1 MREQEDAFGRAL
13 LDQLERGDARI
24 VVERDDGY
32 VETETIAWYFGGLRQ
47 WHPSERQALR
57 HVRGRVLD
65 IGAGAGRAA
74 LELQKRGH
82 EVVAVDISP
91 LAIDV
96 CRKRGVR
103 DARVLPVT
111 KIDSSLGTFDTVAL
125 FGNNFGLFSTAR
137 RARWMLR
144 RLRARDDARGAHHRR
159 QLRPVRTKNPD
170 DLAYFEQNRK
180 RGRLGGQIRLRVRY
194 KAYATPW
201 VDYLMVSLDEMREIV
216 AGTGWEID
224 DVLTD
229 DNFFVGVIARVV
241 KLNRSVPEAVVIPEL
256 PYRDVRE
263 AVDWLTR
270 AFGFRERLQI
280 GDHRAQL
287 VYEDGA
293 VIVIQRDEPAPANVL
308 VRVSDATAHH
318 EQAAA
323 AGRRS

>member
-1 MREQEDAFGRAL
+1 M
-13 LDQLERGDARI
+13 
-24 VVERDDGY
+24 VERDDGY

-125 FGNNFGLFSTAR
+125 FGNNFGLFATAR

-144 RLRARDDARGAHHRR
+144 RLRATTAPDARIIAVSYDPYRNEESRR
-159 QLRPVRTKNPD
+159 SRVLRAEPEARPSRRANPAACSVQGVRD
-170 DLAYFEQNRK
+170 AV
-180 RGRLGGQIRLRVRY
+180 GRLPDGVARRDERDRLRAPVGRS
-194 KAYATPW
+194 TRCSPTTI
-201 VDYLMVSLDEMREIV
+201 SS
-216 AGTGWEID
+216 WE
-224 DVLTD
+224 
-229 DNFFVGVIARVV
+229 
-241 KLNRSVPEAVVIPEL
+241 
-256 PYRDVRE
+256 
-263 AVDWLTR
+263 
-270 AFGFRERLQI
+270 
-280 GDHRAQL
+280 
-287 VYEDGA
+287 
-293 VIVIQRDEPAPANVL
+293 
-308 VRVSDATAHH
+308 
-318 EQAAA
+318 
-323 AGRRS
+323 

>member
-1 MREQEDAFGRAL
+1 MREREDAFGRAL
-13 LDQLERGDARI
+13 LDQFERGEARI

-32 VETETIAWYFGGLRQ
+32 VETETIAWYFGGLRH

-103 DARVLPVT
+103 DARVLTVT

-125 FGNNFGLFSTAR
+125 FGNNFGLFATAR
-137 RARWMLR
+137 RARWMLQ
-144 RLRARDDARGAHHRR
+144 RLRAVTAPGARIIAVSYDPYG
-159 QLRPVRTKNPD
+159 TKNPA
-170 DLAYFEQNRK
+170 DLAYFQQNRK

-216 AGTGWEID
+216 SDTGWEVD
-224 DVLTD
+224 QVFTD
-229 DNFFVGVIARVV
+229 DDFFVGVIAR
-241 KLNRSVPEAVVIPEL
+241 S
-256 PYRDVRE
+256 
-263 AVDWLTR
+263 
-270 AFGFRERLQI
+270 
-280 GDHRAQL
+280 
-287 VYEDGA
+287 
-293 VIVIQRDEPAPANVL
+293 
-308 VRVSDATAHH
+308 
-318 EQAAA
+318 
-323 AGRRS
+323 